1 MEVTDMVSTD
11 FNKTK
16 NNLHSFM
23 RIFYN
28 IRLKDYYRMLET
40 HLDKKYQGISED
52 IIKYSDAN
60 NLYFLQRT
68 KEEAEIN
75 PDVTIGDMLTIAR
88 RMDNATEKYDMP
100 YPQKTLDEIAYD
112 ITKAIMID
120 PFYALFETPKG
131 KAVFK
136 EITTNKNRK
145 DD

>member
-1 MEVTDMVSTD
+1 MVSTD

-23 RIFYN
+23 QIFYN
-28 IRLKDYYRMLET
+28 IRLKDYFSMLET
-40 HLDKKYQGISED
+40 HLDKKYRGISED

-60 NLYFLQRT
+60 NLYVLQKR
-68 KEEAEIN
+68 KEKAEIN
-75 PDVTIGDMLTIAR
+75 PDVTIGDMLMIAL
-88 RMDNATEKYDMP
+88 RMDNATAKYGMP
-100 YPQKTLDEIAYD
+100 YPQEALNEIAYD
-112 ITKAIMID
+112 ITKSIMID

>member
-1 MEVTDMVSTD
+1 MVSTD

-28 IRLKDYYRMLET
+28 IRLKDYFSMLET
-40 HLDKKYQGISED
+40 HFDRRKYHIIFED
-52 IIKYSDAN
+52 IVGCSDAN
-60 NLYFLQRT
+60 NLYILQRT
-68 KEEAEIN
+68 KQEAKIN
-75 PDVTIGDMLTIAR
+75 PDVTIGDMLMIAR
-88 RMDNATEKYDMP
+88 RMDNATEKYNMP
-100 YPQKTLDEIAYD
+100 YPQKILDEIAYD
-112 ITKAIMID
+112 ITKSIMID
-120 PFYALFETPKG
+120 PFYALFETPRG

>member
-1 MEVTDMVSTD
+1 MVSTD

-23 RIFYN
+23 QIFYN
-28 IRLKDYYRMLET
+28 IRLKDYFSMLET
-40 HLDKKYQGISED
+40 HLDRKYHIIFED
-52 IIKYSDAN
+52 IVRCSDAN
-60 NLYFLQRT
+60 NLYILQKR
-68 KEEAEIN
+68 KEKAEIN
-75 PDVTIGDMLTIAR
+75 PDVTIGDMLMIALK
-88 RMDNATEKYDMP
+88 MDNALEKYSMP
-100 YPQKTLDEIAYD
+100 YPQEGLNEIAYD
-112 ITKAIMID
+112 ITKSIMID